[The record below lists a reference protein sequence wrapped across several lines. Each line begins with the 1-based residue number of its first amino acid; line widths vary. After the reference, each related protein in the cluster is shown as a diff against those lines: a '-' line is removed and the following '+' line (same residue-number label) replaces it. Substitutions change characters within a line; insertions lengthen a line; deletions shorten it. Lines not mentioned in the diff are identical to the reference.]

1 MNIRM
6 IIAGPN
12 RPAVHASYHDNHT
25 SHYINISVYA
35 QPLWPNYTLLEVEMN
50 ITSNRNGVVI
60 AQLIIPL
67 NVSNSCQFIQI
78 LPTSETQHCSSVSI
92 SASVLSSNYGESETT
107 SVELEIPR
115 GKEWCA

>member
-1 MNIRM
+1 MLN
-6 IIAGPN
+6 IAGPN
-12 RPAVHASYHDNHT
+12 RPAVQASYHDNHT

-35 QPLWPNYTLLEVEMN
+35 QPLWPNYTLSEVEVN
-50 ITSNRNGVVI
+50 VTRNGSVI
-60 AQLIIPL
+60 AELMIPL
-67 NVSNSCQFIQI
+67 NVSNSHQFIKI
-78 LPTSETQHCSSVSI
+78 LHLPSAETQHCSSVSI